1 MAEEN
6 VEVVRRSFVAFDRG
20 GVDAVISDGIWSRE
34 VVWDASPTG
43 IPGLGVYRGYE
54 EVRSFFENDWFQAFP
69 FEAWE
74 LEIDQL
80 IDNGDQV
87 IVMACQRG
95 RDATSGAAA
104 ELEFAQICTV
114 RDGEIIRVETYLDR
128 IKALE
133 AAGLAE

>member
-1 MAEEN
+1 MSEEN
-6 VEVVRRSFVAFDRG
+6 VELVRRSFVAFDRG
-20 GVDAVISDGIWSRE
+20 GVEAVISGGIWSRE
-34 VVWDASPTG
+34 VLWDASPTG
-43 IPGLGVYRGYE
+43 IPGLGVYRGYD

-69 FEAWE
+69 FGDWE

-87 IVMACQRG
+87 IVMARQRG
-95 RDATSGAAA
+95 RGRTSGAAA

-114 RDGEIIRVETYLDR
+114 RDGEIIRVESYLDR

-133 AAGLAE
+133 AAGLEE